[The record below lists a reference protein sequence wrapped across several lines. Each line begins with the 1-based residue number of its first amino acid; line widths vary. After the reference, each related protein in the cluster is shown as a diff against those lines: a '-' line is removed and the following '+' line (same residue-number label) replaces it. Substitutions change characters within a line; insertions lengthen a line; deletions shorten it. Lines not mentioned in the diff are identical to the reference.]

1 MTPLHDESARLL
13 HAGLAVSAATIAA
26 IVLGNAGAA
35 RAESFDGSIAGTAA
49 SCGSFSGEL
58 SGAAF
63 KAYAGWNILLG
74 KDWVLAPEV
83 SLAASTAAASET
95 RETAT
100 FTETTRV
107 SIGRQRGAELR
118 LGRRLSAELLIYA
131 AGGRQR
137 FAVDARTT
145 RRPKPCN
152 ACTPTHSEIGFD
164 EDVWTIGAGVEL
176 ALSRRL
182 TLRGAYAL
190 AEGDAYHRHG
200 PTAGLALNSDGQL
213 IAPRHHGEHVP

>member
-13 HAGLAVSAATIAA
+13 RAGLAVSAATIAA
-26 IVLGNAGAA
+26 IALGNAGAA
-35 RAESFDGSIAGTAA
+35 RAESFRGPYAGAAA
-49 SCGSFSGEL
+49 SYESFSGEL

-63 KAYAGWNILLG
+63 KAYAGWNIPLG
-74 KDWVLAPEV
+74 KDWVLAPKV
-83 SLAASTAAASET
+83 SLAASTAEASET

-107 SIGRQRGAELR
+107 SIGRQLGAELR
-118 LGRRLSAELLIYA
+118 LGRRLSEKALVYA
-131 AGGRQR
+131 AGGWQR

-152 ACTPTHSEIGFD
+152 ACTPTQSAIGFD

-176 ALSRRL
+176 ALSRRV
-182 TLRGAYAL
+182 TLRGAYAF
-190 AEGDAYHRHG
+190 ADGDACHRR
-200 PTAGLALNSDGQL
+200 PIFRPDG
-213 IAPRHHGEHVP
+213 A